1 MIIHDGPHPF
11 YSWKVITFYYCF
23 CLQASIHLVIL
34 EVLQDRPSVKW
45 MESYPLIT
53 VASFTPLT
61 LLLCDWFANRI
72 YFPLTIVGAYSIVC
86 YSLGVLVTMLQSDL
100 IDVNRVPEMSFFAI
114 KNTTLAWSLP
124 IFVTVG
130 VYLVTRFK
138 FWYLGEGDIVFDF
151 NKWAKSAQM
160 RMDYIE
166 GDSKREELAYK
177 HFYNET
183 KRKEQELDY
192 EDPDQVD
199 QYVNEKS

>member
-1 MIIHDGPHPF
+1 
-11 YSWKVITFYYCF
+11 
-23 CLQASIHLVIL
+23 
-34 EVLQDRPSVKW
+34 
-45 MESYPLIT
+45 
-53 VASFTPLT
+53 
-61 LLLCDWFANRI
+61 
-72 YFPLTIVGAYSIVC
+72 
-86 YSLGVLVTMLQSDL
+86 
-100 IDVNRVPEMSFFAI
+100 MSFFAI

-124 IFVTVG
+124 IFITVG

-166 GDSKREELAYK
+166 GDSKREELAFK

-183 KRKEQELDY
+183 KRKEHELDY